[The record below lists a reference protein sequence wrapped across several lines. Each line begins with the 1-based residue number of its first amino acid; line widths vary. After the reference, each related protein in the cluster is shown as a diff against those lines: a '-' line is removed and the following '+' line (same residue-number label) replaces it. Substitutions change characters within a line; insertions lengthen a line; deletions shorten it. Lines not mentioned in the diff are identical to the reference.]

1 MNDYEIDKKL
11 GDVGS
16 KVREASIKSL
26 TTILVKLYKNKN
38 SNFLEIFN
46 KFIISYFNGLLKQ
59 LAEKMNRI
67 RLIAGDSLQKFFY
80 ELKDYDLPGFEEL
93 KMIFLDDIKF
103 NDQNQINNVSWLEP
117 KYSYKKIIHLILYE
131 NYSFNLFAGLITSIG
146 GITEDV
152 QRYSLE
158 GLDDLFLQISS
169 DKEIRDKFIM
179 TVYNHI
185 INIFILHEK
194 EDRVIEPLYNTLG
207 HLLTKNQFIN
217 NDYLDKII
225 NLL

>member
-1 MNDYEIDKKL
+1 LNDYEIDKKL

-26 TTILVKLYKNKN
+26 TTILVELYKNKN

-93 KMIFLDDIKF
+93 KMIFLDDVKF

-131 NYSFNLFAGLITSIG
+131 NYSFNLFEGLITSIG

-152 QRYSLE
+152 QRCSL
-158 GLDDLFLQISS
+158 
-169 DKEIRDKFIM
+169 
-179 TVYNHI
+179 
-185 INIFILHEK
+185 
-194 EDRVIEPLYNTLG
+194 
-207 HLLTKNQFIN
+207 
-217 NDYLDKII
+217 
-225 NLL
+225 